1 MKRLFFALFVCL
13 PLLVAAQKIAV
24 VDYDA
29 VLNAMPQKAQAEALL
44 QSLSDQYQ
52 SEYAML
58 QDEFNKKYADYQ
70 RVANDASIGSAIK
83 ERRMQEIQE
92 NNRKIDNFMAGV
104 NDDLK
109 KKEAELMQPIKDRIS
124 ETIHA
129 VGSEN
134 GFSVILFKNQAAFIG
149 PDVIDITE
157 MVKQRL

>member
-29 VLNAMPQKAQAEALL
+29 VLIAMPQKAQAEALL

-83 ERRMQEIQE
+83 ERRMQSLCSPS
-92 NNRKIDNFMAGV
+92 RTVSAKLSTLSAPKTSS
-104 NDDLK
+104 L
-109 KKEAELMQPIKDRIS
+109 
-124 ETIHA
+124 
-129 VGSEN
+129 
-134 GFSVILFKNQAAFIG
+134 
-149 PDVIDITE
+149 
-157 MVKQRL
+157 